1 MAAAN
6 NKNNL
11 QIRFKWVL
19 LLRLHHCLGN
29 KCLVLG
35 PLASVM
41 LHSFLLLTYTPTHA
55 VQKTNCSQ
63 WNNLP
68 LSCGYTS
75 VRVQNSGGKKR
86 LEATKQ
92 APDSTCVECGDG
104 GQTQI
109 TFSWKIEKDARLVLP
124 LWKVRRGKCL
134 GAFHT
139 LPLFSMTLLHS
150 CSHQTVTVRA
160 STFELLAYQCIPMPV
175 Q

>member
-1 MAAAN
+1 M
-6 NKNNL
+6 
-11 QIRFKWVL
+11 L
-19 LLRLHHCLGN
+19 LLRLHHYLGN
-29 KCLVLG
+29 KCLLLR

-41 LHSFLLLTYTPTHA
+41 LHFFLLLTYTPTHA
-55 VQKTNCSQ
+55 AQKTNCIQ

-68 LSCGYTS
+68 SSWGYTS
-75 VRVQNSGGKKR
+75 VRVQNSGGRKKKKR

-109 TFSWKIEKDARLVLP
+109 TFYWKEEKDARLVLP

-160 STFELLAYQCIPMPV
+160 SAFELLAYQCIPMPV